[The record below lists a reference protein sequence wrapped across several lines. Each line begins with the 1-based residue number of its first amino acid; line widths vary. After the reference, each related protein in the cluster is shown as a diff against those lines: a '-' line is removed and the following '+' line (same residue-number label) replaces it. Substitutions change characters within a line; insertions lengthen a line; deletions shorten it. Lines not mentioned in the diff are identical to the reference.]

1 MASIPPRKMQS
12 MRPHPNPW
20 PTIIPSAIMQNTMT
34 HVAMMGEDPIFTI
47 FLNEK
52 SSPRENRR
60 NITPMS
66 AHVWMSAMSTT
77 DIVYGMFG
85 LTRNPATTYPSTRG
99 CFSRLNMMVTIP
111 ATTRISARSFIK

>member
-1 MASIPPRKMQS
+1 
-12 MRPHPNPW
+12 
-20 PTIIPSAIMQNTMT
+20 
-34 HVAMMGEDPIFTI
+34 
-47 FLNEK
+47 
-52 SSPRENRR
+52 
-60 NITPMS
+60 MS